1 MRLNFLIEK
10 SEGKY
15 YSRLTSMLSNIGKSS
30 KAYWSILKIFC
41 IGKKIPCFPPLFENN
56 KYITDFKKKAEL
68 FNSFFAS
75 QCSLINN
82 NSQLPRTLS
91 SKTNERLSSV
101 KITDDDILKIIAKL
115 DPNKAHGNDKIS
127 IRMIKI
133 CSTSIC
139 KPLRLIFNH
148 CIDNGI
154 YPCEWK
160 KANVVPIHK
169 KGDKQALKNYR
180 PVSLLPF
187 CSKIF
192 ERLIYNE
199 MFGFF
204 LDEGLIIANQSGF
217 KPEHS
222 CINQFLSITH
232 NIYKSFDDG
241 YEVRG
246 VFLDI
251 SKAFDKV
258 GHDGLMFK
266 LQQNVILGN
275 LLKVLK
281 HFLTHRKQRVVFKW
295 AIFFMG

>member
-1 MRLNFLIEK
+1 M
-10 SEGKY
+10 SY
-15 YSRLTSMLSNIGKSS
+15 
-30 KAYWSILKIFC
+30 
-41 IGKKIPCFPPLFENN
+41 
-56 KYITDFKKKAEL
+56 
-68 FNSFFAS
+68 
-75 QCSLINN
+75 
-82 NSQLPRTLS
+82 
-91 SKTNERLSSV
+91 KTNERLYSI

-115 DPNKAHGNDKIS
+115 DPNKAHGHDKIS

-148 CIDNGI
+148 CIDSGI

-169 KGDKQALKNYR
+169 KGDKQTLKNYR
-180 PVSLLPF
+180 PVSLLPI
-187 CSKIF
+187 CGKIF

-204 LDEGLIIANQSGF
+204 LDKGLISANQSGF
-217 KPEHS
+217 KPGDS
-222 CINQFLSITH
+222 CINQLLSIMR

-251 SKAFDKV
+251 SKAFYKIW
-258 GHDGLMFK
+258 HDGLIFK
-266 LQQNVILGN
+266 IQENGLLDS

-281 HFLTHRKQRVVFKW
+281 HVLTDKNK
-295 AIFFMG
+295 GLS